1 MAKSEAMMHDPNCDI
16 CRTNMNASSVPGG
29 VIYENDLW
37 LVRHLMPG
45 RGVPGWMMA
54 QTRRHVAGIAFFNDA
69 EALSFGPTFRHL
81 QKVLMEVTGAL
92 RIYTASMNESVPHF
106 HCHLVPRY
114 ETMPKNAQGWD
125 VFDLFRAS
133 AAGEIEVDAGAVISM
148 TNRYREALKID
159 PPVAIVSD

>member
-1 MAKSEAMMHDPNCDI
+1 MMHDPNCAI
-16 CRTNMNASSVPGG
+16 CNASMDTSSVPGG
-29 VIYENDLW
+29 IVYEDDLW
-37 LVRHLMPG
+37 LVHHVMSG
-45 RGVPGWMMA
+45 RGVPGWMMV

-106 HCHLVPRY
+106 HCHVVPRY
-114 ETMPKNAQGWD
+114 EAMPKNAKGWE

-133 AAGEIEVDAGAVISM
+133 AAGEIDVDADSV
-148 TNRYREALKID
+148 TRLTDRYREALKID
-159 PPVAIVSD
+159 PPAKTVLA